1 MKAASFTG
9 HRSIS
14 GDLNALKADMYNKL
28 ERAIL
33 NGGITQFNAG
43 GAIGFDTI
51 AAETVI
57 ELRKNYSDI
66 TLNLVLPCSPGEQTL
81 KWTADQKHRFYDIMN
96 NANNVEFTSPH
107 YYDGCMKARNLRLI
121 ELADCVCRRQNRTD
135 TDLEP
140 HAAGLSTAP
149 CRSRTALYRS
159 LTALRTY

>member
-14 GDLNALKADMYNKL
+14 GNLNALKADMYNKL

-57 ELRKNYSDI
+57 ELRKNYPDI
-66 TLNLVLPCSPGEQTL
+66 TLNLVLPCSPEEQTL
-81 KWTADQKHRFYDIMN
+81 KWTADQKRRFYDIMN

-121 ELADCVCRRQNRTD
+121 ELADFCFCYWDKSKSWSGTAQTVGFALNKPIQVWNFYSNR
-135 TDLEP
+135 LE
-140 HAAGLSTAP
+140 
-149 CRSRTALYRS
+149 RK
-159 LTALRTY
+159 